1 MSETTKPLLQLM
13 TETTDTDYWNDSCS
27 IQELS
32 SAIPN
37 GAVGATTN
45 PSIVYNVLANELD
58 LWEGRIREIIAD
70 NPLFDEDEVAWQL
83 IEEMAVKGAELLKPV
98 FDREHGRKGR
108 ISIQ

>member
-1 MSETTKPLLQLM
+1 MEGTMSQTTKPLLQLM
-13 TETTDTDYWNDSCS
+13 AETTDTDYWNDSCS

-58 LWEGRIREIIAD
+58 LWEGRIREIISD
-70 NPLFDEDEVAWQL
+70 NPLFDEDEVAWQF
-83 IEEMAVKGAELLKPV
+83 IGGYDSVVAIVRGFMIPDPDAE
-98 FDREHGRKGR
+98 
-108 ISIQ
+108 